1 MRLGIIGNLVA
12 HSRPQYKRA
21 AILQLG
27 DQLAFGAQQ
36 DVTLQ
41 APVIGQVTRRV
52 FDAAD
57 PDVAEL
63 LSSPEGGAALTLVL
77 GGLNVRPVGD
87 TKGNIGHLHVQLP
100 PRLASVDGDHSMSI
114 DVRVPTSAGGIW
126 TGV

>member
-1 MRLGIIGNLVA
+1 MRLGVIGNLVA
-12 HSRPQYKRA
+12 HSRPQCECA

-36 DVTLQ
+36 DVTLH

-57 PDVAEL
+57 ADVTEL
-63 LSSPEGGAALTLVL
+63 SSSPEGRAALTLVL
-77 GGLNVRPVGD
+77 GGLYVRPVGD

-100 PRLASVDGDHSMSI
+100 PRFASVDRDNSMSMPPPP
-114 DVRVPTSAGGIW
+114 VPTSVLAFR
-126 TGV
+126 

>member
-1 MRLGIIGNLVA
+1 MRLGVIGNLVA
-12 HSRPQYKRA
+12 HSRPQCECA

-57 PDVAEL
+57 ADVTEL
-63 LSSPEGGAALTLVL
+63 LSSPEGRAALTLVL
-77 GGLNVRPVGD
+77 GGLYVRPVGD
-87 TKGNIGHLHVQLP
+87 TKGNIGHLHVHYRRDSLP
-100 PRLASVDGDHSMSI
+100 
-114 DVRVPTSAGGIW
+114 
-126 TGV
+126 